1 MACKAEW
8 GVADKHRRD
17 WVIPIQPEGEF
28 PDAIE
33 STFYVGLCNHCDEPS
48 CVSACPTGATYK
60 DIDGRV
66 LVESDLCIGCGYCVT
81 ACPYGARYLNP

>member
-1 MACKAEW
+1 MAIDLDRCVGCGACVMACKAEW

-66 LVESDLCIGCGYCVT
+66 LVESDLCIGCG
-81 ACPYGARYLNP
+81 